1 MLSYIGRRL
10 LLMIPTLFG
19 ITFMVFMLLAL
30 APGGIGASLRSAGG
44 NVDADSK
51 ASLQLLY
58 IEDRYG
64 LNDPA
69 VVQYFRWLSRI
80 SPIKFGERSLQNYAG
95 DLEDPPRPVKD
106 LPIDVAWFQKDVR
119 IEEGLVQK
127 AIEKNPS
134 LANDVNEQRIAQ
146 VKMAELA
153 AEERRE
159 MGYAVGTDPSAI
171 PEFKAANKS
180 YLRAR
185 AEYLLSTRTLSS
197 EIGKY
202 AAEDTN
208 RLIQSEIKR
217 LESEGVASDVAAR
230 QAATAVRSAYAVAI
244 LDAGEVDYK
253 ALSQIAPD
261 TTLSTWGAV
270 CSAYADTVQKQAS
283 ALAALSRVQ
292 EAYRRGPYPR
302 SGVGLGNVF
311 NFDWPDFGKSFTIGR
326 SVIDLIAEALPVT
339 LLLNV
344 VAIPFI
350 YFIAVPFGMQAAAQQ
365 NKWFDKVSGTIFV
378 MFWSI
383 PVVWAGVLAIGFLAN
398 QRYLGWFPAS
408 GLHSNGAEDM
418 LYLPNW
424 VDGVF
429 HQGYL
434 VDLLWHLVLPVMCL
448 VYGGFAVLAKQTR
461 AAMLDNYTMDFV
473 RTARAKG
480 VSDSSVKWHHV
491 FRNSLLPVITIF
503 VLVFPA
509 MLAGSVVIE
518 RIFSVPGMGS
528 LIIQAIFN
536 MDRDV
541 ILANVFMIAIVN
553 LLALLLAD
561 ILYAVADP
569 RVTYD

>member
-1 MLSYIGRRL
+1 M
-10 LLMIPTLFG
+10 PT
-19 ITFMVFMLLAL
+19 
-30 APGGIGASLRSAGG
+30 
-44 NVDADSK
+44 
-51 ASLQLLY
+51 
-58 IEDRYG
+58 
-64 LNDPA
+64 
-69 VVQYFRWLSRI
+69 
-80 SPIKFGERSLQNYAG
+80 
-95 DLEDPPRPVKD
+95 
-106 LPIDVAWFQKDVR
+106 DVA
-119 IEEGLVQK
+119 
-127 AIEKNPS
+127 
-134 LANDVNEQRIAQ
+134 
-146 VKMAELA
+146 
-153 AEERRE
+153 
-159 MGYAVGTDPSAI
+159 T
-171 PEFKAANKS
+171 
-180 YLRAR
+180 
-185 AEYLLSTRTLSS
+185 
-197 EIGKY
+197 
-202 AAEDTN
+202 
-208 RLIQSEIKR
+208 
-217 LESEGVASDVAAR
+217 R
-230 QAATAVRSAYAVAI
+230 QAASAVKSAYSIAI
-244 LDAGEVDYK
+244 LDAGEIDYSTL
-253 ALSQIAPD
+253 ARIAPD
-261 TTLSTWGAV
+261 TSLDTWPAI
-270 CSAYADTVQKQAS
+270 CSAYSDTVQKQAA

-292 EAYRRGPYPR
+292 AAYQRGPYPR
-302 SGVGLGNVF
+302 SGIGFGNVVSL
-311 NFDWPDFGKSFTIGR
+311 DWPDFGKSFTIGR

-365 NKWFDKVSGTIFV
+365 NKWFDKISGTVFV

-398 QRYLGWFPAS
+398 QQYLGWFPAS
-408 GLHSNGAEDM
+408 GLHSNDADDM

-424 VDGVF
+424 VDGIF
-429 HQGYL
+429 NRGYL
-434 VDLLWHLVLPVMCL
+434 IDLLWHLVLPVMCL

-491 FRNSLLPVITIF
+491 FRNSLLPIIPIF

>member
-80 SPIKFGERSLQNYAG
+80 SPVKFGERSLRNYAG
-95 DLEDPPRPVKD
+95 DLEEPPRSVKP
-106 LPIDVAWFQKDVR
+106 LPIDVAWFEGDVR
-119 IEEGLVQK
+119 IEEGLVEK
-127 AIEKNPS
+127 AIEQNSS
-134 LANDVNEQRIAQ
+134 LANDVDEQRIAQ
-146 VKMAELA
+146 VEMAELA
-153 AEERRE
+153 AKERRD
-159 MGYAVGTDPSAI
+159 MGLAVGSDPSAI
-171 PEFKAANKS
+171 PEFKEANKS

-185 AEYLLSTRTLSS
+185 AEYLLATRTLSS

-208 RLIQSEIKR
+208 RLIRSEISR
-217 LESEGVASDVAAR
+217 LESEGVPSDVAAR
-230 QAATAVRSAYAVAI
+230 RAATAVRSAFAVAI

-253 ALSQIAPD
+253 ALGRIAPD
-261 TTLSTWGAV
+261 TSLSTWGAL
-270 CSAYADTVQKQAS
+270 CSAYGDTVQKQAR

-302 SGVGLGNVF
+302 SGIGVGNVF
-311 NFDWPDFGKSFTIGR
+311 SFDWPDFGKSFTIGR

-408 GLHSNGAEDM
+408 GLHSNGADDM

-434 VDLLWHLVLPVMCL
+434 LDLLWHLILPVMCL

-491 FRNSLLPVITIF
+491 FRNSLLPIITIF